1 MRLLCATLLLFSLTR
16 GGAFAQQ
23 QTAPAPQPV
32 TDEDIAMTFNDISQR
47 AARIEPMLEQL
58 HPNDWIAKG
67 AAETYVAQWNS
78 IVQQFHAIRGDM
90 SALAQS
96 TLAQHPGQLTDSM
109 KALFRLQSTHVVLDS
124 LMAGARKYQNPA
136 LADVIESVAS
146 ENNADVDRVERYV
159 LQLAGAQEEQFNVV
173 DREAQRCRATLSRQP
188 ADPARPAR
196 KNQ

>member
-1 MRLLCATLLLFSLTR
+1 MRLHCATLLLFSLTA

-32 TDEDIAMTFNDISQR
+32 RDEDIAMTFDDISQR

-67 AAETYVAQWNS
+67 AAETYLAQWNS
-78 IVQQFHAIRGDM
+78 MLQQFHAIQGDM
-90 SALAQS
+90 SALAQ
-96 TLAQHPGQLTDSM
+96 HPSQLTDSM

-188 ADPARPAR
+188 AEPARPAR